1 MSTEE
6 AATYDVKPPRKRGPK
21 PGSKRKPRTPA
32 ATSPST
38 PPVAVVYRGE
48 GIEVIGVYLDAREA
62 LRAVAETEGARVA
75 LVG

>member
-1 MSTEE
+1 MNTEE
-6 AATYDVKPPRKRGPK
+6 AATYAVKAPRKRGPK

-48 GIEVIGVYLDAREA
+48 GIEVIGVYLDARDA
-62 LRAVAETEGARVA
+62 LRALAETEGAKVA